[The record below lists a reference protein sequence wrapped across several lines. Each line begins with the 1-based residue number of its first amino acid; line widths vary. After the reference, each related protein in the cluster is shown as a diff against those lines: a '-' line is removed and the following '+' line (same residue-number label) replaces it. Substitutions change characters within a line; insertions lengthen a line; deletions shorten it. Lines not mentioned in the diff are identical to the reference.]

1 MIEVKDLYY
10 SAGATPILNGVTL
23 SVSKGERVG
32 IIGPNGSG
40 KTTLFNCLSGF
51 NPGVKGEIFFNGS
64 PITSQRPDQR
74 ARAGLGRVFQNF
86 GVFRDMTLS
95 ENIIT
100 AIESRRNTG
109 KLNGG
114 RFSFNPLSKRNSG
127 KRNREQA
134 AEYLSMVG
142 LSDRAAD
149 KASNLSGGQ
158 MRMLEIVR
166 TVAFG
171 ADLLLL
177 DEPTA
182 GVSPKMKL
190 DIAALLRK
198 LQSLGKTYIIIEHDI
213 NFIHSLCNRIIVLDQ
228 GRIVLDDSPERV
240 RSNPLLQEIY
250 FGSAVPAAN
259 GSLAANS

>member
-1 MIEVKDLYY
+1 MIEVNDLHF
-10 SAGATPILNGVTL
+10 SVGETPILNGVTL
-23 SVSKGERVG
+23 SIESGERVG

-51 NPGVKGEIFFNGS
+51 NRPSKGEIRYRGEV
-64 PITSQRPDQR
+64 ITGRRPDQR

-86 GVFRDMTLS
+86 GIFRDMTLS

-100 AIESRRNTG
+100 AIESRRSS
-109 KLNGG
+109 G
-114 RFSFNPLSKRNSG
+114 RPDSKTIR
-127 KRNREQA
+127 RQA
-134 AEYLSMVG
+134 SEYLAMVNLEERSG
-142 LSDRAAD
+142 A
-149 KASNLSGGQ
+149 KASSLSGGQ

-182 GVSPKMKL
+182 GVSPKMKIE
-190 DIAALLRK
+190 IAALLRK
-198 LQSLGKTYIIIEHDI
+198 LQALGKTFVVIEHDI

-250 FGSAVPAAN
+250 FGSAVSASESAGRAEAVNIDSNGGHFVAN
-259 GSLAANS
+259 I